1 MSGGTFT
8 EDWFSPLG
16 QERLAE
22 LGRQVAD
29 VPGMII
35 EIGCWEGRSTCAL
48 ANAINPRILHA
59 VDTWQGSAGEISY
72 ELAQQRDVFATWQHN
87 IAALTNGNV
96 IAHRMGWR
104 EFVPTITDPVALCF
118 IDAEHTYREVYDN
131 ITAILPHMSPGGVI
145 CGDDVHHPP
154 IVNAI
159 RDTLGLVHVQSVGP
173 VWSWT
178 Y

>member
-1 MSGGTFT
+1 MTFT
-8 EDWFSPLG
+8 EDWFSPIG

-22 LGRQVAD
+22 LGRSVAD
-29 VPGMII
+29 VPGLVI

-48 ANAINPRILHA
+48 ANAIHPRVVHA

-72 ELAQQRDVFATWQHN
+72 QLAQQRDVYATWQAN
-87 IAALTNGNV
+87 IAELTEGNV
-96 IAHRMGWR
+96 IPHRMGWR
-104 EFVPTITDPVALCF
+104 EYVPTITEPVALCF
-118 IDAEHTYREVYDN
+118 IDAEHTYREVFDN
-131 ITAILPHMSPGGVI
+131 ITAILPHMAPGGVI

-159 RDTLGLVHVQSVGP
+159 RDTLGLVHVTSHGP